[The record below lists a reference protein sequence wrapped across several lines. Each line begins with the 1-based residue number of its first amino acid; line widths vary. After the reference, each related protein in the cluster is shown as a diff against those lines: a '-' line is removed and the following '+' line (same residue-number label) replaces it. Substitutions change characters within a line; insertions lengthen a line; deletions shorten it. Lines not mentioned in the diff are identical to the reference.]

1 MQLQVI
7 PEFENID
14 PQKFRDEFFIPQKPV
29 ILKNLAKQWPA
40 YQKWNWAY
48 FKQLVG
54 DKKVGLYNNTKSDAY
69 TPINTADDYKT
80 FGEYIDMIS
89 EGPAGWRIF
98 LFNIFDHAPELV
110 QDFTWPEY
118 LMKGFVKKYPMLF
131 VGGASSIT
139 HMHFDI
145 DLSNILHTQFAG
157 RKRVLLFPFNEQHKL
172 YRKPWEV
179 LSLADF
185 SNYYSA
191 DSKRDYNKFPALKY
205 ANGYEAILD
214 HGDTL
219 FMPAGYW
226 HHMEYLDSGFAMSLR
241 ALQPGIAGKLKG
253 AWNLLGMRNIDTVM
267 KKTVPK
273 WWYETKQKRIFENAK
288 KEMIEALSPQSTV
301 SSREL
306 QSEYQSH

>member
-1 MQLQVI
+1 MQLQAVPTFDEI
-7 PEFENID
+7 EPQVFQKEFYD
-14 PQKFRDEFFIPQKPV
+14 PQQPV
-29 ILKNLAKQWPA
+29 VIKNLVKAWPA
-40 YQKWNWAY
+40 YAKWNWQY
-48 FKQLVG
+48 FKELVG
-54 DKKVGLYNNTKSDAY
+54 EQKVGLYNNIKSDAY

-89 EGPAGWRIF
+89 QGPAGWRIF

-110 QDFTWPEY
+110 QDFTWPEH

-131 VGGASSIT
+131 VGGATSIT

-157 RKRVLLFPFNEQHKL
+157 RKRVLLFPFKEQHKL
-172 YRKPWEV
+172 YRKPYEV

-185 SNYYSA
+185 SNYYK
-191 DSKRDYNKFPALKY
+191 DGKLNYEKFPALKL
-205 ANGYEAILD
+205 AKGYEVILD

-241 ALQPGIAGKLKG
+241 ALQPSLSGKLKG
-253 AWNLLGMRNIDTVM
+253 VWNLFGMRSIDTLM
-267 KKTVPK
+267 KKTAPI
-273 WWYETKQKRIFENAK
+273 WWYENKRKKVFENAQ
-288 KEMIEALSPQSTV
+288 KELHAV
-301 SSREL
+301 
-306 QSEYQSH
+306 